1 MDKSSFY
8 GNIKT
13 SKTLIDSDL
22 NVEAE
27 QASYTRPGSE
37 MMSTN
42 SLKRRPKTKMW
53 IPAII
58 SALIPPFLILGC
70 YQKISGGGNPNF
82 VNQENQRMKLSE
94 KDLNKF
100 GSSMKVVDG
109 QAESH
114 YKMALYFQRRKKHKF
129 AIEELKKAAQ
139 LNPLFTKAYNAMGVS
154 YDNLGNYS
162 QAVSCYRSALKLDSK
177 LDYVHNNLGYS
188 YLLKNELDMAIA
200 AFQKAI
206 ELNENNKRYR
216 SNLGLAYVMKDQYD
230 KAYAQFRMIEGDTEA
245 KEKMAKLLDKLG
257 KEKPDHYLAKY
268 SDSEHNR
275 EKSENQSP
283 VVIRRKIIDEET
295 KSFTEA
301 DVSAQKPKDQE
312 VKDQQFSTVDKKAL
326 LNPDKDVPRIDDT
339 GMSKGYSRNA
349 SAKNPEI
356 EDLKKA
362 KSLESIEKQANREL
376 QTVSKQS
383 YQTAYSEFIEA
394 DTAENKIAAIDTNP
408 IQIIATEKQ
417 KPSNL
422 NEEPTSETKTE
433 TQEAKNSSVSSDQA
447 YSILAIELVP
457 EPVSGKNTS
466 AESAKSETS
475 RYKDANRVH
484 NTIEP
489 KVIKVDESYHQDAK
503 ENAIVSPA
511 RHRDI
516 KSDLTGTNQTI
527 LKGKQ
532 PSVYAQAAPTI
543 ATTDRKIDD
552 EMVQSGPPQWNG
564 QSNLAAK
571 KTYLTKNSKSEDITA
586 EIEIIVANGNGVNG
600 AAGRFRTY
608 LKSKG
613 FIVAKVINANSF
625 DHASTKIFYCNEGK
639 NDVYKLLQHIPF
651 VLDQRSIIELKG
663 LKNRFKIIIG
673 KDQINHDKVIS
684 RSIHRS
690 PKS

>member
-129 AIEELKKAAQ
+129 AIEELKKAVQ

-188 YLLKNELDMAIA
+188 YLLKNELDKAIA

-257 KEKPDHYLAKY
+257 KEKPDQYLAKH
-268 SDSEHNR
+268 SDAEHNR

-283 VVIRRKIIDEET
+283 VIIRRKIIDEET
-295 KSFTEA
+295 KSFTVA

-312 VKDQQFSTVDKKAL
+312 VKDQQFSTSDKKAL
-326 LNPDKDVPRIDDT
+326 LNPDEDVPRIDDT

-356 EDLKKA
+356 GDLKKA

-376 QTVSKQS
+376 QTV
-383 YQTAYSEFIEA
+383 
-394 DTAENKIAAIDTNP
+394 
-408 IQIIATEKQ
+408 
-417 KPSNL
+417 
-422 NEEPTSETKTE
+422 
-433 TQEAKNSSVSSDQA
+433 
-447 YSILAIELVP
+447 
-457 EPVSGKNTS
+457 
-466 AESAKSETS
+466 
-475 RYKDANRVH
+475 
-484 NTIEP
+484 
-489 KVIKVDESYHQDAK
+489 
-503 ENAIVSPA
+503 
-511 RHRDI
+511 
-516 KSDLTGTNQTI
+516 
-527 LKGKQ
+527 
-532 PSVYAQAAPTI
+532 
-543 ATTDRKIDD
+543 
-552 EMVQSGPPQWNG
+552 
-564 QSNLAAK
+564 
-571 KTYLTKNSKSEDITA
+571 
-586 EIEIIVANGNGVNG
+586 
-600 AAGRFRTY
+600 
-608 LKSKG
+608 
-613 FIVAKVINANSF
+613 
-625 DHASTKIFYCNEGK
+625 
-639 NDVYKLLQHIPF
+639 
-651 VLDQRSIIELKG
+651 
-663 LKNRFKIIIG
+663 
-673 KDQINHDKVIS
+673 
-684 RSIHRS
+684 
-690 PKS
+690 

>member
-326 LNPDKDVPRIDDT
+326 LNPDKDVPRIDET

-356 EDLKKA
+356 EDLKKT

-383 YQTAYSEFIEA
+383 YQTAYSKFIEA

-457 EPVSGKNTS
+457 DPVSGKNTS
-466 AESAKSETS
+466 AESVKSETS

>member
-1 MDKSSFY
+1 
-8 GNIKT
+8 
-13 SKTLIDSDL
+13 LIDSDL

-42 SLKRRPKTKMW
+42 SLKSRPKTKMW
-53 IPAII
+53 IPTVT
-58 SALIPPFLILGC
+58 SALILTVLIFGC
-70 YQKISGGGNPNF
+70 YQKISGDSNPNF
-82 VNQENQRMKLSE
+82 VNQTNQRMTLSE

-100 GSSMKVVDG
+100 GDSMKVIDG

-114 YKMALYFQRRKKHKF
+114 YKMALYFQGRKKHKF
-129 AIEELKKAAQ
+129 AIDELKKAVQ

-154 YDNLGNYS
+154 YDKLGNYS

-188 YLLKNELDMAIA
+188 YLLKNELDKAIA

-230 KAYAQFRMIEGDTEA
+230 EAYAQFRMIEGDTEA

-275 EKSENQSP
+275 EKSENQSS

-295 KSFTEA
+295 KFSTEA
-301 DVSAQKPKDQE
+301 DVSTQKPKEQE
-312 VKDQQFSTVDKKAL
+312 IKDQQFSANDKKAL

-339 GMSKGYSRNA
+339 GMNKGYSSNA

-356 EDLKKA
+356 EDLKTV
-362 KSLESIEKQANREL
+362 KSLESIDKQANREL

-383 YQTAYSEFIEA
+383 DQTAYSEFMEA

-408 IQIIATEKQ
+408 IQIIATENQ

-422 NEEPTSETKTE
+422 NEEPTFKIKTE
-433 TQEAKNSSVSSDQA
+433 TQEAKNSSVSSDKA

-457 EPVSGKNTS
+457 DPVSGKNTS
-466 AESAKSETS
+466 AESVKSKTS

-489 KVIKVDESYHQDAK
+489 KVIEVDESYRQDAK

-511 RHRDI
+511 RYREL

-527 LKGKQ
+527 LKEKQ
-532 PSVYAQAAPTI
+532 PSVYAQAAPPI
-543 ATTDRKIDD
+543 AATDKKIDD
-552 EMVQSGPPQWNG
+552 EMVQSGSSQWNG

-613 FIVAKVINANSF
+613 FMVAKVINANSF
-625 DHASTKIFYCNEGK
+625 DHASTKIFYCNGGK

-673 KDQINHDKVIS
+673 KDQIKHDKIIS
-684 RSIHRS
+684 RSIHRK